1 MKIFFEILV
10 VWQEND
16 LVFSSNSK
24 KKALQKQHKKAP
36 FSLYTHTDNKIQHD
50 KVSISWPHGKGT
62 QIFYKTIKSC
72 VIIDCQR
79 LMFCLYSLRY
89 TCVFKIHVRTYFK
102 QSVLTDQIHLQ
113 QFETLIFH
121 DMATIRLQVYNFGVE
136 SFTDG

>member
-1 MKIFFEILV
+1 MCVYWYTGLSLACYLEHIRVIYIVMKIFFEILV

-24 KKALQKQHKKAP
+24 KIALQKQHKKAP

-50 KVSISWPHGKGT
+50 KVSISWPQGKGT

-72 VIIDCQR
+72 VIIDCRR

-89 TCVFKIHVRTYFK
+89 TYVFKIHVRTYFK
-102 QSVLTDQIHLQ
+102 Q
-113 QFETLIFH
+113 
-121 DMATIRLQVYNFGVE
+121 VY
-136 SFTDG
+136 